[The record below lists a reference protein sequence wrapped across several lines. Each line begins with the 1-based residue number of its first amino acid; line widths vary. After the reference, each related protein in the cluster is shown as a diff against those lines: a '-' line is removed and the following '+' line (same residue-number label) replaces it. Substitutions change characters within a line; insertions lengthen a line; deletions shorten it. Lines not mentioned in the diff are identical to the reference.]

1 MRRCL
6 RVMMWIKSDVMQRCV
21 RGESARTREI
31 YHLAHSK
38 KDARKTHVNTHK
50 HCDDDDRK
58 GVVVIT
64 RGNDEYC
71 CWLLHVYDC
80 VFSLPRRRGR
90 GGGGG
95 SVGG

>member
-6 RVMMWIKSDVMQRCV
+6 SVMMWIKSDVMLHVV

-31 YHLAHSK
+31 YHLEHSK
-38 KDARKTHVNTHK
+38 KDAKKTHVNTHK

-64 RGNDEYC
+64 RGTVEY

-80 VFSLPRRRGR
+80 VFSLPRRGR